1 MVFGGAVC
9 GEIALGVGDGAK
21 VWENVATGSLRLGV
35 ELRWECVLQSIQKDF
50 LAMVAQMERV

>member
-1 MVFGGAVC
+1 MVFGAAVC

-21 VWENVATGSLRLGV
+21 EEENVAIGSLRLG
-35 ELRWECVLQSIQKDF
+35 EPRLECVLQSIQKDF